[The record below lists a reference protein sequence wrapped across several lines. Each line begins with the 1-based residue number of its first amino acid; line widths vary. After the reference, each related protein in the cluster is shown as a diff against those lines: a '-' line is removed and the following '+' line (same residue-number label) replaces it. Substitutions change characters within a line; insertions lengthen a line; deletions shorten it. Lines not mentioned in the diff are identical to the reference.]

1 MAMTMYLVSRY
12 SDGQFLEKINN
23 IMSFGFGNL
32 GYLYHLPIMCLQQE
46 ILVVED
52 VVTLIMDNHQVG

>member
-1 MAMTMYLVSRY
+1 
-12 SDGQFLEKINN
+12 
-23 IMSFGFGNL
+23 MSFGFGNL